1 MIDWEFWSLIFFSF
15 CMFVN
20 GSLFIPQAIKI
31 LRRHSTEGLSLAM
44 FLGFNVIQ
52 LSTVIHG
59 YFQHDW
65 ALVVGMTYSLVTA
78 GFVTCLIIYN
88 RRSER

>member
-1 MIDWEFWSLIFFSF
+1 MIDWEFWSLIFFSV

-31 LRRHSTEGLSLAM
+31 LRRHSIEGLSLAM

-59 YFQHDW
+59 YFQQDW
-65 ALVVGMTYSLVTA
+65 ALVIGMTYSLVTA
-78 GFVTCLIIYN
+78 GFVTYLIVYYKN
-88 RRSER
+88 SGR